1 MGQNPRSRGFR
12 SHSHSNLEADLR
24 ALDDDALLTL
34 VEKLTEP
41 ALLVVLDEVQDP
53 HNLGA
58 CLRTAHAAGVHAV
71 IAPKDRSVGL
81 TDTVSRISCGGAE
94 HVPFAHVTNLS
105 RILKQLQGRNIWLIG
120 TDSHASESLF
130 SVDLTGPTAIV
141 LGSEGEGLRRLTRE
155 NCDRLVKIPMR
166 GSAESLNVSV
176 AAGVC
181 LFEAVRQRLKSSGN
195 KPTK

>member
-1 MGQNPRSRGFR
+1 MGQNPRSRGIR
-12 SHSHSNLEADLR
+12 SHTHSNLETDLP
-24 ALDDDALLTL
+24 ALDDNALLTL

-58 CLRTAHAAGVHAV
+58 CLRTAQAAGVHAV

-81 TDTVSRISCGGAE
+81 TETVRRIACGGAE

-105 RILKQLQGRNIWLIG
+105 RILKQLQEKNVWLIG
-120 TDSHASESLF
+120 TDSKASESLY
-130 SVDLTGPTAIV
+130 SVDLTISTALV
-141 LGSEGEGLRRLTRE
+141 LGSEGDGLRRLTRE
-155 NCDRLVKIPMR
+155 NCDRLVQIPMR

-181 LFEAVRQRLKSSGN
+181 LFEAVRQRLKLPGH
-195 KPTK
+195 P